1 MQLTVQQPNLEQMF
15 GQGNLYNTLYGMHQQ
30 DQANANNAQN
40 LGQAQQEQ
48 TFQAQDQ
55 PYKLQQLA
63 ADVGHTNA
71 LTGLAQAQTPG
82 ATAESTLKKNAADV
96 DSSLPFDKK
105 RDAALTKLASDMT
118 AEKLKQHM
126 DQAAQD
132 LTATLPDGTPDVV
145 KRRNAQ
151 LVISTA
157 PDLQKKMM
165 ELKQEGDNSARV
177 AGITSGA
184 MLKAQQMQIEAGKYD
199 NHKLSFMMSQ
209 AMAKANFQQQ
219 ASIAQMQADQALSA
233 AAQAQDPEEKQ
244 YYQAQAQNYLN
255 QKQEAVLNDYRAKQ
269 AAGTAANVAKPDLNG
284 LGVPTVLPQSALPA
298 PPVAPGLTPVADP
311 TKSDMVQMKDKNGVP
326 HLVPKANVQR
336 ALAGGW
342 SQ

>member
-15 GQGNLYNTLYGMHQQ
+15 GQGSLYDTLYGMRQQ

-82 ATAESTLKKNAADV
+82 AAAESTLKKNAADV
-96 DSSLPFDKK
+96 DSSIPLDKK
-105 RDAALTKLASDMT
+105 RDAALTKLATGMT
-118 AEKLKQHM
+118 ADKLKQHM

-132 LTATLPDGTPDVV
+132 LTATNPDGTPDVAT
-145 KRRNAQ
+145 RRNAQ
-151 LVISTA
+151 LVIQTA
-157 PDLQKKMM
+157 PELQQKMM
-165 ELKQEGDNSARV
+165 ELQQEGANSARV

-184 MLKAQQMQIEAGKYD
+184 MLKAHQMDIDAGKFNKNSMEYL
-199 NHKLSFMMSQ
+199 KFQ
-209 AMAKANFQQQ
+209 ANSKANFQQQ
-219 ASIAQMQADQALSA
+219 AGIAQKEAEDYMASAQQAT
-233 AAQAQDPEEKQ
+233 DPDEKAF
-244 YYQAQAQNYLN
+244 YQAKAQEALKT
-255 QKQEAVLNDYRAKQ
+255 KQEAILNDYRAKQ
-269 AAGTAANVAKPDLNG
+269 AAGTVGNVAKPDLNS

-298 PPVAPGLTPVADP
+298 PPVAPGLAPVADP
-311 TKSDMVQMKDKNGVP
+311 TKSGMVPMKDKNGVP